1 MVRFVDYP
9 EKEKDIY
16 LGQPTLP
23 YCKYYFVK
31 HCFNPYTKN
40 HLNSLR
46 LKFLTIRDA
55 MEVRELLK
63 DFKGVNIRYLK
74 KIKSPL
80 KKYEVYIKLTNDDSH
95 HLIFLEQYFAFWIDI
110 GEILDNYPKNKV
122 VDVFSSLIQKL
133 NSRLDYYQPLK
144 CHPDVSKNTGPLVS
158 LIKNS
163 KEFLKRPP
171 KLMLES
177 YGLL

>member
-1 MVRFVDYP
+1 MVKFVDYP
-9 EKEKDIY
+9 EKEKDIN
-16 LGQPTLP
+16 LGQPALP

-31 HCFNPYTKN
+31 HCINSYTN
-40 HLNSLR
+40 LNSLR

-55 MEVRELLK
+55 MWIRELLK

-80 KKYEVYIKLTNDDSH
+80 KKYEVFIKLTINNDSR

-110 GEILDNYPKNKV
+110 GEILNNYPKNKI

-133 NSRLDYYQPLK
+133 NSGGLQPLK
-144 CHPDVSKNTGPLVS
+144 YPDVSRDTGPLVS

-163 KEFLKRPP
+163 REFLKKPP
-171 KLMLES
+171 KSMLES